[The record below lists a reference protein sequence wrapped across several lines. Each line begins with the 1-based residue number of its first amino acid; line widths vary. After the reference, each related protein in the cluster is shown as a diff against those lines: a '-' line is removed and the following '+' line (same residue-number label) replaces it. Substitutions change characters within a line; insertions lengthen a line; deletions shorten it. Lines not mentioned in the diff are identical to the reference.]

1 MVTKNI
7 TITGAAGNI
16 AYSLIFRILS
26 NPPFK
31 DTDKINFRLLD
42 ISQSQKSLMGLKYE
56 IEDCAFESLENL
68 LITDDPELAFTDAD
82 YILMVG
88 AKPRSKGMERSDLI
102 LDNAEI
108 FRSQAQIVND
118 VCSKKTKIVI
128 VGNPANTNAL
138 IMNYNTPKIPNE
150 NITSLM
156 KLDQNRAKSILA
168 TKLDERVENIKNM
181 VIWGNHSTT
190 QVPDLYNCIIPSKE
204 ISLEHSWIHDTFIP
218 RVQKRGGEII
228 EFRGLSS
235 AASAASAIYDHIYV
249 LEFGSD
255 DCEALGVLSTGEYNI
270 SPDLMFSFPL
280 TINGGTFTVIDNI
293 DINDSLIALIKQTEE
308 ELLKERDIVKKYLP

>member
-31 DTDKINFRLLD
+31 DTDKINIRLLD

-138 IMNYNTPKIPNE
+138 IMNYNTLNIPNE

-190 QVPDLYNCIIPSKE
+190 QVPDLYNCVIPSKE

-235 AASAASAIYDHIYV
+235 AASAASAIYDHICV
-249 LEFGSD
+249 LEFGSN

-280 TINGGTFTVIDNI
+280 TIKDGTYTVIDNI

-308 ELLKERDIVKKYLP
+308 ELLKEREIVKKYLP

>member
-31 DTDKINFRLLD
+31 DTDKINIRLLD

-108 FRSQAQIVND
+108 FRSQAQIVNE
-118 VCSKKTKIVI
+118 VCSNKTKIVI

-190 QVPDLYNCIIPSKE
+190 QVPDLYNCVIPSKE

-280 TINGGTFTVIDNI
+280 TINDGTYTVIDNI

-308 ELLKERDIVKKYLP
+308 ELLKEREIVKKYLP

>member
-31 DTDKINFRLLD
+31 DTDKINIRLLD
-42 ISQSQKSLMGLKYE
+42 IPQSQNSLMGLKYE

-190 QVPDLYNCIIPSKE
+190 QVPDLYNCVIPSKE

-280 TINGGTFTVIDNI
+280 TINDGTFTVIDNL

-308 ELLKERDIVKKYLP
+308 ELLKEREIVKKYLP

>member
-31 DTDKINFRLLD
+31 DTDKISIRLLD

-190 QVPDLYNCIIPSKE
+190 QVPDLYNCVIPSKE

-280 TINGGTFTVIDNI
+280 TINDGTFTVIDNL

-308 ELLKERDIVKKYLP
+308 ELLKEREIVKKYLP

>member
-31 DTDKINFRLLD
+31 DTDKINIRLLD

-118 VCSKKTKIVI
+118 VCSKNTKIVI

-190 QVPDLYNCIIPSKE
+190 QVPDLYNCVIPSKE

-280 TINGGTFTVIDNI
+280 TINDGTFTVIDNL

-308 ELLKERDIVKKYLP
+308 ELLKEREIVKKYLP

>member
-31 DTDKINFRLLD
+31 DTNKINIRLLD

-108 FRSQAQIVND
+108 FRSQAQIVNN

-190 QVPDLYNCIIPSKE
+190 QVPDLYNCVIPSKE

-280 TINGGTFTVIDNI
+280 TINDGTFTVIDNL

-308 ELLKERDIVKKYLP
+308 ELLKEREIVKKYLP

>member
-31 DTDKINFRLLD
+31 DTDKINIRLLD

-68 LITDDPELAFTDAD
+68 LITDDAELAFTDAD

-118 VCSKKTKIVI
+118 VCSKNTKIVI

-190 QVPDLYNCIIPSKE
+190 QVPDLYNCVIPSKE

-280 TINGGTFTVIDNI
+280 TINDGTFTVIDNL

-308 ELLKERDIVKKYLP
+308 ELLKEREIVKKYLP

>member
-190 QVPDLYNCIIPSKE
+190 QVPDLYNCVIPSKE

-280 TINGGTFTVIDNI
+280 TINDGTFTVIDNL
-293 DINDSLIALIKQTEE
+293 DINDSLTALIKQTEE
-308 ELLKERDIVKKYLP
+308 ELLKEREIVKKYLP

>member
-31 DTDKINFRLLD
+31 DTDKINIRLLD

-138 IMNYNTPKIPNE
+138 IMNCNTPKIPNE

-190 QVPDLYNCIIPSKE
+190 QVPDLYNCVIPSKE

-280 TINGGTFTVIDNI
+280 TINDGTYTVIDNI

>member
-31 DTDKINFRLLD
+31 DTDKINIRLLD

-68 LITDDPELAFTDAD
+68 LITDNPELAFTDAD

-108 FRSQAQIVND
+108 FRSQAQIVNE

-168 TKLDERVENIKNM
+168 SKLDERVENIKNM

-190 QVPDLYNCIIPSKE
+190 QVPDLYNCVIPSKE

-280 TINGGTFTVIDNI
+280 TINDGTFTVIDNL
-293 DINDSLIALIKQTEE
+293 DINDSLTALIKQTEE
-308 ELLKERDIVKKYLP
+308 ELLKEREIVKKYLP

>member
-31 DTDKINFRLLD
+31 DTDKINIRLLD

-118 VCSKKTKIVI
+118 VCSKNTKIVI

-190 QVPDLYNCIIPSKE
+190 QVPDLYNCVIPSKE

>member
-118 VCSKKTKIVI
+118 VCSKNTKIVI

-190 QVPDLYNCIIPSKE
+190 QVPDLYNCVIPSKE

-280 TINGGTFTVIDNI
+280 TINDGTYNVIDNI

-308 ELLKERDIVKKYLP
+308 ELLKEREIVKKYLP

>member
-31 DTDKINFRLLD
+31 DTDKINIRLLD

-108 FRSQAQIVND
+108 FRSQAQIVNE

-190 QVPDLYNCIIPSKE
+190 QVPDLYNCVIPSKE

-280 TINGGTFTVIDNI
+280 TINDGTFTVIDNL
-293 DINDSLIALIKQTEE
+293 DINDSLTALIKQTEE
-308 ELLKERDIVKKYLP
+308 ELLKEREIVKKYLP

>member
-31 DTDKINFRLLD
+31 DTNKINIRLLD

-190 QVPDLYNCIIPSKE
+190 QVPDLYNCVIPSKE

-280 TINGGTFTVIDNI
+280 TINDGTFTVIDNL

-308 ELLKERDIVKKYLP
+308 ELLKEREIVKKYLP

>member
-31 DTDKINFRLLD
+31 DTDKINIRLLD

-190 QVPDLYNCIIPSKE
+190 QVPDLYNCVIPSKE

-280 TINGGTFTVIDNI
+280 TINDGSFTVIDNL

-308 ELLKERDIVKKYLP
+308 ELLKEREIVKKYLP

>member
-31 DTDKINFRLLD
+31 DTDKINIRLLD

-138 IMNYNTPKIPNE
+138 IMNCNTPKIPNE

-190 QVPDLYNCIIPSKE
+190 QVPDLYNCVIPSKE

-280 TINGGTFTVIDNI
+280 TINDGTFTVIDNL
-293 DINDSLIALIKQTEE
+293 DINDSLTALIKQTEE
-308 ELLKERDIVKKYLP
+308 ELLKEREIVKKYLP

>member
-31 DTDKINFRLLD
+31 DTNKINIRLLD

-108 FRSQAQIVND
+108 FRSQAQIVNE
-118 VCSKKTKIVI
+118 VCSNKTKIVI

-190 QVPDLYNCIIPSKE
+190 QVPDLYNCVIPSKE

-270 SPDLMFSFPL
+270 SPNLMFSFPL
-280 TINGGTFTVIDNI
+280 TINDGTYTVIDNI

-308 ELLKERDIVKKYLP
+308 ELLKEREIVKKYLP

>member
-190 QVPDLYNCIIPSKE
+190 QVPDLYNCVIPSKE

-280 TINGGTFTVIDNI
+280 TINDGTFTVIDNL

-308 ELLKERDIVKKYLP
+308 ELLKEREIVKKYLP

>member
-190 QVPDLYNCIIPSKE
+190 QVPDLYNCVIPSKE

-280 TINGGTFTVIDNI
+280 TINDGTYNVIDNI

-308 ELLKERDIVKKYLP
+308 ELLKEREIVKKYLP

>member
-26 NPPFK
+26 NSPFK
-31 DTDKINFRLLD
+31 DTDKINIRLLD

-118 VCSKKTKIVI
+118 VCSKNTKIVI

-190 QVPDLYNCIIPSKE
+190 QVPDLYNCVIPSKE

-280 TINGGTFTVIDNI
+280 TINDGTYTVIDNI

-308 ELLKERDIVKKYLP
+308 ELLKEREIVKKYLP

>member
-31 DTDKINFRLLD
+31 DTDKINIRLLD

-68 LITDDPELAFTDAD
+68 LITDNPELAFTDAD

-108 FRSQAQIVND
+108 FRSQAQIVNE

-190 QVPDLYNCIIPSKE
+190 QVPDLYNCVIPSKE

-280 TINGGTFTVIDNI
+280 TINDGTFTVIDNL
-293 DINDSLIALIKQTEE
+293 DINDSLTALIKQTEE
-308 ELLKERDIVKKYLP
+308 ELLKEREIVKKYLP